1 MVATQTQERA
11 LKRADG
17 VRELV
22 KQRGLLDVLA
32 ALEELHS
39 DGNSGPSVRLR
50 TPYIRNSVMPYGDLW
65 SQHAFPSF
73 VEFDER
79 RRPAERILP
88 PLARLLLSQGVAL
101 EFHLVA
107 LFVAQAQARSGAR
120 WENEIPITKRSNGI
134 AWVDLMA
141 VSAKSRTGGGRS
153 SSYTANKTRQLRA
166 SLNLLSNHKLV
177 DIGDPGVRNRY
188 EGFKLL
194 SEDAVSSAA
203 SSVEYRVPR
212 EHEAVI
218 NVPFQF
224 FTRGWVYLLTKS
236 EIAAYFMW
244 LSLSAESEWVTGL
257 WRQRAGLFG
266 LSRDV
271 HDTTQALAAYGLV
284 DVLPS
289 RERRQNGT
297 WRNFNAG
304 DKPYGNKIRVNR
316 RGLWRSAPKTVEG
329 VLRKTA
335 ALGKW
340 SRVVG
345 E

>member
-1 MVATQTQERA
+1 MVATQIQARA

-39 DGNSGPSVRLR
+39 GGNAGRSVRLR
-50 TPYIRNSVMPYGDLW
+50 SPYIRNGAIPYGDLW
-65 SQHAFPSF
+65 SPQGFPSF
-73 VEFDER
+73 IEFDKR
-79 RRPAERILP
+79 RRPAERVLP
-88 PLARLLLSQGVAL
+88 PLAKLLLSQGVAL
-101 EFHLVA
+101 GFHLVA
-107 LFVAQAQARSGAR
+107 LFVAQAQARPGAR
-120 WENEIPITKRSNGI
+120 WENQIPITKRGRGI

-141 VSAKSRTGGGRS
+141 VSAKSSTGGGRP
-153 SSYTANKTRQLRA
+153 SSYAANKTRQLRA
-166 SLNLLSNHKLV
+166 SLNLLSNHRLV

-194 SEDAVSSAA
+194 SEDAISSAA
-203 SSVEYRVPR
+203 SFVEYRAPR
-212 EHEAVI
+212 ENEAVI
-218 NVPFQF
+218 SVPFEF
-224 FTRGWVYLLTKS
+224 FTRGWVHLLTKS

-244 LSLSAESEWVTGL
+244 LSLSAEGEWVTGL

-284 DVLPS
+284 DVLPP

-297 WRNFNAG
+297 WRNFSAG
-304 DKPYGNKIRVNR
+304 EKPYGNKIRVNY